1 MTLDRLHF
9 LLPLLCQKLYFSLL
23 PRLLQWYLYN
33 LCNYVQLIWE
43 LFVAVGCL
51 GPGQKG
57 EEKQIVIKID
67 ETILQCFLSHL
78 IIT

>member
-57 EEKQIVIKID
+57 EEKQIVKK
-67 ETILQCFLSHL
+67 LMQCFLSHL